1 MNYMKNS
8 MEITKKELFYQLKS
22 RSLLILLIIIMT
34 IIFLHLYGLY
44 NNVTSNYDRYLQTEQ
59 MYKENGIDIIEALKE
74 TNYTVVDGNSSV
86 CNNPLKEDFVTL
98 AISIQNLNH
107 HNIISNSLE
116 YFIFVFGT
124 LTFGIY
130 AAYIATYDYKYKTHK
145 FFSIKYKQ
153 SEILAGKFLSIFLIL
168 LGSLFLIGAV
178 SYLSSPLL
186 KYFVEKSVPIE
197 KYTIP
202 GLSYERSLTLQII
215 FTIAL
220 LCFYIIISYVIGFI
234 LKNMFPITIFL
245 LLYTL
250 LIPVLGKYDA
260 KNIFSFFARKVFTF
274 KARFVVF
281 QPTEIPPA
289 HGIIVIILM
298 LLSASI
304 ALFATSKRSAYN

>member
-1 MNYMKNS
+1 MRNS
-8 MEITKKELFYQLKS
+8 MEIAKKEIFYQLKS
-22 RSLLILLIIIMT
+22 KCLVIFFLIIIT
-34 IIFLHLYGLY
+34 IVSLHLYGLCTNVI
-44 NNVTSNYDRYLQTEQ
+44 NNYHRYLQTEQ
-59 MYKENGIDIIEALKE
+59 MYKDNGIDIIEALKE

-86 CNNPLKEDFVTL
+86 SSNPLKEDFVTL

-107 HNIISNSLE
+107 HNIISNTLE

-124 LTFGIY
+124 LMFGIY
-130 AAYIATYDYKYKTHK
+130 SAYVATYDYKYKTHK

-153 SEILAGKFLSIFLIL
+153 YEILTGKFLSIFLVL
-168 LGSLFLIGAV
+168 LGSLFLIGAI
-178 SYLSSPLL
+178 SYFTSPLL
-186 KYFVEKSVPIE
+186 KYFVKKSVPIE
-197 KYTIP
+197 KYIIP

-220 LCFYIIISYVIGFI
+220 LGFYIIISYVIGFI

-289 HGIIVIILM
+289 YGIIVIILM
-298 LLSASI
+298 LLSANI